1 MNQSG
6 HPRELTISQQ
16 HTGTLLLAGLMALA
30 GTCLVGVLS
39 VASVLWFASRSMGAF
54 CLLLPVILL
63 VMFSGIF
70 LLHWGENNL
79 PRLWPSGNRLTLD
92 GAALTLK
99 RRHTIKS
106 QMRWDE
112 PFTALR
118 WRVRQTEG
126 KWEPNQLCL
135 ACQLEQRERSLCVY
149 TDASSQDWRRVPGWR
164 QFSLL
169 ENALHP
175 GRIEPLTGLAMV
187 PSRHGADSR
196 PQADPRTLQLAERQ
210 RRQRGWALSYEDFCA
225 VMAVVKGA
233 LNDKQD

>member
-6 HPRELTISQQ
+6 HPRELTVNQQ
-16 HTGTLLLAGLMALA
+16 HTGTLLLAGLIALT
-30 GTCLVGVLS
+30 GTCLLGVLS
-39 VASVLWFASRSMGAF
+39 VASVLWFASRSMWSL
-54 CLLLPVILL
+54 CLFLPVILL

-99 RRHTIKS
+99 RRDIIKS
-106 QMRWDE
+106 QIRWNE
-112 PFTALR
+112 SFTALR

-126 KWEPNQLCL
+126 KWEPNQFCL
-135 ACQLEQRERSLCVY
+135 ACQLEQREHSLCVH
-149 TDASSQDWRRVPGWR
+149 TGASSQDWRRVPGWR

-169 ENALHP
+169 ESAPHP

-187 PSRHGADSR
+187 PSQRETGSL
-196 PQADPRTLQLAERQ
+196 PQAAPRIVQLAERQ
-210 RRQRGWALSYEDFCA
+210 RRQRGWALSYKDFCA
-225 VMAVVKGA
+225 VMAVVEST
-233 LNDKQD
+233 LNDEQD